1 MAQEALPPPAEVAR
15 LTIRRT
21 PVTRIAVR
29 ALGYLGMAAAVAL
42 IGLPLLWMAGAS
54 LKTRQEIY
62 TLPVSWL
69 PETFRWENYRDAWTA
84 VPFERFFIN
93 SVITTVGGS
102 GLELIN
108 GVLTAYALVFLR
120 FPRKNLVFL
129 TVLAALMVPVQIT
142 IIPNYVLVADLGWV
156 NTYQGIIIPGAAV
169 AFGTFLM
176 RQQFLALPRE
186 VIEAARIDGAGH
198 LRMLWQIVLPMSRP
212 ALATFALISIV
223 AKWNEY
229 LWPLLVTNTAD
240 RMTLPVGLTQLQ
252 DSEGSSEWG
261 VVMAGAVLVI
271 APVLAIFLWAQRH
284 IVEGL
289 TAGSIKG

>member
-1 MAQEALPPPAEVAR
+1 MA
-15 LTIRRT
+15 
-21 PVTRIAVR
+21 
-29 ALGYLGMAAAVAL
+29 GAVAL

-93 SVITTVGGS
+93 SVITTAGGS

-129 TVLAALMVPVQIT
+129 FVLAALMVPVQIT